1 MIRAALAGVRLAL
14 HDRPVLHDAL
24 AFAFWWAVA
33 AAVVALGFLLND
45 LDVARRA
52 VADPQLLQDW
62 RTGCAGGWGN
72 MCSDAAAAVRW
83 AHLFGG
89 AQ

>member
-24 AFAFWWAVA
+24 TFAFWWAVA
-33 AAVVALGFLLND
+33 AAVLALCFLLND

-62 RTGCAGGWGN
+62 RQGCAGGWTNLCG
-72 MCSDAAAAVRW
+72 DLAAADRW
-83 AHLFGG
+83 AYLFGG